1 MKVTNE
7 FSLSPN
13 FCTSVTDLLEDVG
26 EIGEILGR
34 SYGTPDG
41 IDEDDLDAE
50 LACLEDEFEIQED
63 VSTSLPSSATIIPP
77 APQSGMPAYLP
88 QPPVQQPSQQQQQQ
102 PAPPTVIPASNS
114 LI

>member
-1 MKVTNE
+1 MKVTTE

-13 FCTSVTDLLEDVG
+13 FCTSVADLLEDVG

-50 LACLEDEFEIQED
+50 LACLEDEFETED